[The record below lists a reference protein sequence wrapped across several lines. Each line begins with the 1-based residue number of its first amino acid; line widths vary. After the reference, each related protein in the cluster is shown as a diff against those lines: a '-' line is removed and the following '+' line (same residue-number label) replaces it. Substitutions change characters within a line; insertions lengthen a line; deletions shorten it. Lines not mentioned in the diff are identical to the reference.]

1 MKTLTLQEFVKFK
14 ASVTWSFLIT
24 TSHSISKWL
33 QEHKG
38 LMKLTEMH
46 ISAHIYSW
54 ASVCMGISDE
64 IEFASIA
71 IQLMKRRSHC
81 YSILHSCNVG
91 KQMWPNLLKSALH
104 FHSLVL
110 LVKPIAFL
118 ICSSLLA
125 TQNRLKTRRRIDGK
139 RPAKSTSASA
149 GTNSKEDHSKPKI
162 LGSREPSPRL
172 SSLHPK
178 ENNSQRRNLRAMAG
192 IFEFH
197 QICF

>member
-1 MKTLTLQEFVKFK
+1 
-14 ASVTWSFLIT
+14 
-24 TSHSISKWL
+24 
-33 QEHKG
+33 
-38 LMKLTEMH
+38 
-46 ISAHIYSW
+46 
-54 ASVCMGISDE
+54 MGISDE

-71 IQLMKRRSHC
+71 FQLMKRRSHC

-162 LGSREPSPRL
+162 LGSREPSPGYHRCIQ
-172 SSLHPK
+172 K
-178 ENNSQRRNLRAMAG
+178 KIIAREG
-192 IFEFH
+192 ISGRWPGSVNFTKFVFRS
-197 QICF
+197 CN